1 MKSSE
6 IKGAI
11 LEFMQRK
18 CYAPLN
24 AEALIAEIPIEGS
37 QLNEF
42 WKSLMKLE
50 TNGEIVKTRFATFGL
65 PEKMGLVVGRFQ
77 LTSKGFGFVI
87 PDNKGERPDVFI
99 PPRALAGAMNND
111 RVMARVESRMSG
123 MKPEGEIIRIITR
136 SNNKVVGIFVKSGD
150 FGFVVPDDK
159 RIGQDIY
166 IARKNFGGAKP
177 NQKVV
182 VEITAWPEERKSAE
196 GKIIEVLGNL
206 GDVGLEILS
215 IIKQNDLP
223 LEFPEEV
230 INASKRVPKAIKESD
245 LKGRRD
251 VRSLPL
257 VTIDGEDA
265 KDLDDAVYVKRQGDD
280 FVLGVYIADVS
291 HYVKENAVL
300 DKEARERGTSVYLVD
315 RVIPM
320 LPERLSNGICSLN
333 AGEDR
338 LAMSCEMLID
348 RKGRVKA
355 YEVFPSVI
363 RVLHRLNYRQVR
375 EILVN
380 EDQELMEK
388 YNDVV
393 PMLREM
399 EELCKLLRNK
409 RMIRGAIDFDIP
421 EQKVLLDEQGRPIEI
436 VQRIRSISESII
448 EEFMLAA
455 NETVARHMSNQEWPF
470 VYRVHDLPSEDR
482 MTDLAK
488 LLNNFNVKLVVS
500 DETKPLE
507 VQKALKQME
516 GRPEERL
523 VSTVALRSLKQAVYQ
538 VDNIGHFGL
547 AAEYY
552 THFTSPIRRYPDLIV
567 HRLLRAW
574 THNPVLSA
582 KQRDKLE
589 LELDDIAMHSSIR
602 ERAAA
607 EAERATVDLKM
618 AEYMMA
624 HIGEEFEGTISGV
637 TAFGM
642 FVELANGVEGLVH
655 ISSLTDDYYEFQEQ
669 QYSLIGEHTRKV
681 YRLGDKV
688 KIEVLQVNISDRN
701 IDFIMA
707 GVSEAMRE
715 HLRAQLMGRRE
726 SAGQQKTS
734 SKGGTGFSVG
744 KKRTGKGKETIKRGK
759 PAKAGA
765 TGKFAKDKARKKK

>member
-1 MKSSE
+1 MKSIEVKS
-6 IKGAI
+6 AI
-11 LEFMQRK
+11 LEFMRRK

-24 AEALIAEIPIEGS
+24 AEALITEIPIEGP

-42 WKSLMKLE
+42 WKSLLE
-50 TNGEIVKTRFATFGL
+50 LEANGEIIKTRFATFGL
-65 PEKMGLVVGRFQ
+65 PEKMGLVAGRFQ

-87 PDNKGERPDVFI
+87 PDNKGERADVFI
-99 PPRALAGAMNND
+99 PPRALNGAMNND
-111 RVMARVESRMSG
+111 RVMARVETRDG
-123 MKPEGEIIRIITR
+123 GKKPEGEIIRIITR
-136 SNNKVVGIFVKSGD
+136 ANNKVVGTFIKTGD

-166 IARKNFGGAKP
+166 VARKNFGGAKP

-182 VEITAWPEERKSAE
+182 VEVTTWPEERKSAE
-196 GKIIEVLGNL
+196 GKIIEILGNL

-223 LEFPEEV
+223 LEFPEAV
-230 INASKRVPKAIKESD
+230 INASKRVPKTIKEAD

-251 VRSLPL
+251 VRDLSL

-265 KDLDDAVYVKRQGDD
+265 KDLDDAVYVRRQGED
-280 FVLGVYIADVS
+280 FLLGVYIADVS
-291 HYVKENAVL
+291 HYVKENAIL

-355 YEVFPSVI
+355 YEIFPSVI
-363 RVLHRLNYRQVR
+363 RVLYRLNYREVR

-380 EDQELMEK
+380 KDSELMDK
-388 YNDVV
+388 YAKVV
-393 PMLREM
+393 PMLEEM
-399 EELCKLLRNK
+399 EELCKLLRKK
-409 RMIRGAIDFDIP
+409 RMLRGAIDFDIP
-421 EQKVLLDEQGRPIEI
+421 EQKVLLDEEGHPREI
-436 VQRIRSISESII
+436 VQRVRSISESII
-448 EEFMLAA
+448 EEFMLSA

-470 VYRVHDLPSEDR
+470 VYRVHDVPNEDK

-488 LLNNFNVKLVVS
+488 LLNNFNVKLPIS
-500 DETKPLE
+500 DEIKPVE
-507 VQKALKQME
+507 IQKALKQME

-538 VDNIGHFGL
+538 VDNVGHFGL

-552 THFTSPIRRYPDLIV
+552 THFTSPIRRYPDLVV
-567 HRLLRAW
+567 HRLLREW
-574 THNPVLSA
+574 MHNHELSA

-589 LELDDIAMHSSIR
+589 TDLDEIATHSSIR

-607 EAERATVDLKM
+607 DAERATVDLKM
-618 AEYMMA
+618 AEYMA
-624 HIGEEFEGTISGV
+624 GHIGEEFEGTISGV

-655 ISSLTDDYYEFQEQ
+655 VSSLTDDYYEFQEQ

-688 KIEVLQVNISDRN
+688 TIEVLQVNVAERN

-707 GVSEAMRE
+707 GQSAAMRE
-715 HLRAQLMGRRE
+715 HLRNQLLGRRE
-726 SAGQQKTS
+726 GPSQQRG
-734 SKGGTGFSVG
+734 SKGGTASFSATKAAG
-744 KKRTGKGKETIKRGK
+744 RKKGKEGRSKNIKCN
-759 PAKAGA
+759 AGR
-765 TGKFAKDKARKKK
+765 KFDKRKSKKRK

>member
-1 MKSSE
+1 MKNIE
-6 IKGAI
+6 VKGAI
-11 LEFMQRK
+11 LEFMRGN

-24 AEALIAEIPIEGS
+24 AEELIAEIPIEGP
-37 QLNEF
+37 QLSEF
-42 WKSLMKLE
+42 WKSLLE
-50 TNGEIVKTRFATFGL
+50 LEANGEIVKTRFATFGL
-65 PEKMGLVVGRFQ
+65 PEKMGLVAGRFQ

-87 PDNKGERPDVFI
+87 PDNKGEGPDVFI
-99 PPRALAGAMNND
+99 PPRALNGAMNND
-111 RVMARVESRMSG
+111 RVMARVESRASG
-123 MKPEGEIIRIITR
+123 KKPEGEIIRIITR
-136 SNNKVVGIFVKSGD
+136 ANNKVVGVFIKTGD

-166 IARKNFGGAKP
+166 VARKNFGGAKP

-182 VEITAWPEERKSAE
+182 VEVTTWPEERKSAE
-196 GKIIEVLGNL
+196 GKIIEILGNL

-223 LEFPEEV
+223 LEFPEAV
-230 INASKRVPKAIKESD
+230 INASKRVPKTIKEAD

-265 KDLDDAVYVKRQGDD
+265 KDLDDAVYVSRQGED
-280 FVLGVYIADVS
+280 FLLGVYIADVS
-291 HYVKENAVL
+291 HYVKENAIL
-300 DKEARERGTSVYLVD
+300 DQEARERGTSVYLVD

-348 RKGRVKA
+348 YKGRVKA
-355 YEVFPSVI
+355 YEIFPSVI
-363 RVLHRLNYRQVR
+363 RVLHRLNYREVR

-380 EDQELMEK
+380 KDADLMDKYDKVIPMLEEMEK
-388 YNDVV
+388 
-393 PMLREM
+393 
-399 EELCKLLRNK
+399 LCKLLRNK
-409 RMIRGAIDFDIP
+409 RMLRGAIDFDIP
-421 EQKVLLDEQGRPIEI
+421 EQKVLLDEEGRPREI
-436 VQRIRSISESII
+436 VQRVRSISESII
-448 EEFMLAA
+448 EEFMLSA

-470 VYRVHDLPSEDR
+470 VYRVHDIPNEDK

-488 LLNNFNVKLVVS
+488 LLNNFNVKMPLS
-500 DETKPLE
+500 DEIKPIE
-507 VQKALKQME
+507 IQKALKQIE

-538 VDNIGHFGL
+538 VDNVGHFGL

-567 HRLLRAW
+567 HRLLREW
-574 THNPVLSA
+574 MHNHELSS
-582 KQRDKLE
+582 KHRDKLE
-589 LELDDIAMHSSIR
+589 TELDEIATHSSIR

-607 EAERATVDLKM
+607 DAERATVDLKKT
-618 AEYMMA
+618 EYMA
-624 HIGEEFEGTISGV
+624 GHIGEEFEGTISGV

-669 QYSLIGEHTRKV
+669 QYSLIGQHTRKV

-688 KIEVLQVNISDRN
+688 TIEVLQVNISERN

-707 GVSEAMRE
+707 GQSAQMRE
-715 HLRAQLMGRRE
+715 HLRAQLLGRRE
-726 SAGQQKTS
+726 GPSQQRG
-734 SKGGTGFSVG
+734 SKGGTASFSA
-744 KKRTGKGKETIKRGK
+744 KKAADRKKGKESRGK
-759 PAKAGA
+759 NVKGDAGR
-765 TGKFAKDKARKKK
+765 KFDKSKSKKRK